1 MNMTRERLFK
11 YANDYRIR
19 AEKSGRGSDYPTV
32 RRAARSL
39 GYPQSMI
46 LQVAEDAKDWGLCL
60 DIAIGIQ
67 GNGAYGLYE
76 TEADYQLETW
86 DEEK

>member
-1 MNMTRERLFK
+1 
-11 YANDYRIR
+11 
-19 AEKSGRGSDYPTV
+19 
-32 RRAARSL
+32 
-39 GYPQSMI
+39 MI